1 MKYRNQPTG
10 MWGKQRAKDEDV
22 DVHVLW
28 DWTHWSHSS
37 ELKHRDAP
45 IWNQL
50 NMCAPKVS
58 SILSFCLE
66 TSWVSTLLFYKLKI
80 LSKIYKLQGKKFLQE
95 SLGQKYIK
103 YLINS

>member
-1 MKYRNQPTG
+1 MK
-10 MWGKQRAKDEDV
+10 MWV
-22 DVHVLW
+22 S
-28 DWTHWSHSS
+28 TSS
-37 ELKHRDAP
+37 ETEHTDLVPQSSNTEMYPFK
-45 IWNQL
+45 NQL

-66 TSWVSTLLFYKLKI
+66 MSWVSTLLFYKLKI

-103 YLINS
+103 YLVNS